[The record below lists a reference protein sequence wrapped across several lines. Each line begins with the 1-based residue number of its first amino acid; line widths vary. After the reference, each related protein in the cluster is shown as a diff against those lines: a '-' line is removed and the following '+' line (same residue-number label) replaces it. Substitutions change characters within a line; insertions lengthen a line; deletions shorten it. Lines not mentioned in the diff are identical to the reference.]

1 MRTLKIIL
9 SAIVIV
15 ICLGLVTF
23 AGIFLFSALPRE
35 KSDQPE
41 TSVSTDPPVQEETP
55 AETPS
60 EPETSAPD
68 APTDPEVPADTPEE
82 PEQSEDAADE
92 LAGHTARIQ
101 NYLAGMTLDE
111 KIWQLFFTTPES
123 LTGVTTATQAGDT
136 TKAALAERPVGGLC
150 YFAANLVDAEQ
161 TKTMLE
167 NTQSYA
173 KTPLFLGVDEEGGRV
188 SRAGSNP
195 AMGVTHFEAA
205 AVYGQRAD
213 MAEVYQVGSTLAQ
226 ELGALGFNLDFAPVA
241 DVVTNPNNTEIG
253 DRSYS
258 SDPQVAGA
266 MVSAMVDGL
275 QRGNMVSC
283 LKHFPGHGST
293 ETDTHEGK
301 SVSNRTLEEL
311 QSCEW
316 VPFQAGI
323 DKGAAMVMLSH
334 LTNENLSDLPS
345 DLSPEVVS
353 HLREDLGFQGIII
366 TDSHQMGAITDYYD
380 SGEAAVLA
388 LQAGVD
394 MILMPMD
401 LQAAFNG
408 IKAAVEAGTL
418 TEACIDESVTRIL
431 TVKYGFGILNLS
443 D

>member
-55 AETPS
+55 AETP
-60 EPETSAPD
+60 EPEASAPD

-123 LTGVTTATQAGDT
+123 LTGVTTATLAGDT

-150 YFAANLVDAEQ
+150 YFAANLVDADQ
-161 TKTMLE
+161 TRTMLQ

-173 KTPLFLGVDEEGGRV
+173 KTPLFLGVDEEGSRV
-188 SRAGSNP
+188 SRAGSNE

-226 ELGALGFNLDFAPVA
+226 EPGTLGFNLDFAPVA

-275 QRGNMVSC
+275 QRGSMVSC

-311 QSCEW
+311 
-316 VPFQAGI
+316 
-323 DKGAAMVMLSH
+323 
-334 LTNENLSDLPS
+334 
-345 DLSPEVVS
+345 PE
-353 HLREDLGFQGIII
+353 L
-366 TDSHQMGAITDYYD
+366 
-380 SGEAAVLA
+380 
-388 LQAGVD
+388 
-394 MILMPMD
+394 
-401 LQAAFNG
+401 
-408 IKAAVEAGTL
+408 
-418 TEACIDESVTRIL
+418 
-431 TVKYGFGILNLS
+431 
-443 D
+443 

>member
-23 AGIFLFSALPRE
+23 AGILLFSALPRE

-41 TSVSTDPPVQEETP
+41 ISVSTDPPVQEETP

-60 EPETSAPD
+60 EPEASAPD

-150 YFAANLVDAEQ
+150 YFAANLVDADQ
-161 TKTMLE
+161 TRTMLQ

-275 QRGNMVSC
+275 QRGSMVSC

-293 ETDTHEGK
+293 ETDSHQGK
-301 SVSNRTLEEL
+301 SVSNRTVEEL
-311 QSCEW
+311 ESCEW
-316 VPFQAGI
+316 IPFQAGI
-323 DKGAAMVMLSH
+323 DKGAAMVMVSH
-334 LTNENLSDLPS
+334 LTNENLSDLPA
-345 DLSPEVVS
+345 DLSPEVMGY
-353 HLREDLGFQGIII
+353 LRGELGFDGLIV
-366 TDSHQMGAITDYYD
+366 TDSHQMGAITDYYT

-388 LQAGVD
+388 LKAGVD
-394 MILMPMD
+394 MVLMPMD
-401 LQAAFNG
+401 LQDAFDG
-408 IKAAVEAGTL
+408 VMDALEDGTL
-418 TEACIDESVTRIL
+418 TQARIDESVLRIL
-431 TVKYGFGILNLS
+431 AVKYSFGILA
-443 D
+443 

>member
-60 EPETSAPD
+60 EPEAGAPD

-293 ETDTHEGK
+293 ETDSHQGK
-301 SVSNRTLEEL
+301 SVSDRTVEEL
-311 QSCEW
+311 ESCEW
-316 VPFQAGI
+316 IPFQAGI
-323 DKGAAMVMLSH
+323 DKGAAMVMVSH
-334 LTNENLSDLPS
+334 LTNENLSDLPA
-345 DLSPEVVS
+345 DLSPEVIGY
-353 HLREDLGFQGIII
+353 LRGELGFDGLIV
-366 TDSHQMGAITDYYD
+366 TDSHQMGAITDYYT

-388 LQAGVD
+388 LKAGVD
-394 MILMPMD
+394 MVLMPMD
-401 LQAAFNG
+401 LQDAFDG
-408 IKAAVEAGTL
+408 VMDALEDGTL
-418 TEACIDESVTRIL
+418 TQARIDESVLRIL
-431 TVKYGFGILNLS
+431 AVKYSFGILA
-443 D
+443 

>member
-150 YFAANLVDAEQ
+150 YFAANLVDADQ
-161 TKTMLE
+161 TRTMLQ

-213 MAEVYQVGSTLAQ
+213 MAEVYQVGSTLAS
-226 ELGALGFNLDFAPVA
+226 ELSALGFNVDFAPVA

-258 SDPQVAGA
+258 DDPQVAAA

-275 QRGNMVSC
+275 QRGGMVSC

-293 ETDTHEGK
+293 ETDSHQGK
-301 SVSNRTLEEL
+301 SVSNRTVEEL
-311 QSCEW
+311 ESCEW
-316 VPFQAGI
+316 IPFQAGI
-323 DKGAAMVMLSH
+323 DKGAAMVMVSH
-334 LTNENLSDLPS
+334 LTNENLSDLPA
-345 DLSPEVVS
+345 DLSPEVIGY
-353 HLREDLGFQGIII
+353 LRGELGFDGLIV
-366 TDSHQMGAITDYYD
+366 TDSHQMGAITDYYT

-388 LQAGVD
+388 LKAGVD
-394 MILMPMD
+394 MVLMPMD
-401 LQAAFNG
+401 LQDAFDG
-408 IKAAVEAGTL
+408 VMDALEDGTL
-418 TEACIDESVTRIL
+418 TQARIDESVLRIL
-431 TVKYGFGILNLS
+431 AVKYSFGILA
-443 D
+443 